1 MKNLIVKLIK
11 KTCWYPRDSCFLSG
25 KYFALA
31 LIRYWLFLETLIK
44 RLPIHGALLKRDSNR
59 GLNIVKFLGTAFSMK
74 HLWWLLLNWPL
85 DFLLGKDQLFP
96 TCKIL
101 VFHSNLWNYRKDNLL
116 STYRSGRPEVFY
128 KKGVLRNFAKF
139 TGKHLCQSLFLIGL
153 QAFCCYQSA
162 PIPLF
167 L

>member
-101 VFHSNLWNYRKDNLL
+101 VFHSNLWNYRKIICLVL
-116 STYRSGRPEVFY
+116 IEAVAQGCSIKKVFLEISQNSQENTCAR
-128 KKGVLRNFAKF
+128 VSF
-139 TGKHLCQSLFLIGL
+139 
-153 QAFCCYQSA
+153 
-162 PIPLF
+162 
-167 L
+167 